1 MLLHAGHALAARL
14 EACEGATCAAHVT
27 THAALDPACG
37 AVVLEAGGV
46 RAMFDGAGSPMTQTF
61 GLGMLATAD
70 DAALDHL
77 EGFFRARGA
86 AVHHEVCPLAGAEL
100 VARLVARGY
109 RPIELSNVLVR
120 DLGDVPSPVAGFTAR
135 AAHPEECDAWTAASA
150 RGWSDDPAIA
160 AMIAEIGRVSF
171 DSPLI
176 TPVAVLEGPRI
187 VATGALAIHDRVALM
202 AGASTV
208 PEARGRGAQGALFA
222 HRLGLARARGADVAM
237 MVAECGSGS
246 QRNAERSGFRIAY
259 TRTKWALA

>member
-37 AVVLEAGGV
+37 AAVMEVHGV
-46 RAMFDGAGSPMTQTF
+46 RAMFDGVGAPMTQTF
-61 GLGMLATAD
+61 GLGMLASVD

-77 EGFFRARGA
+77 EAFFRARGA
-86 AVHHEVCPLAGAEL
+86 AVHHEVCPLAGVEL

-120 DLGDVPSPVAGFTAR
+120 GLDVVPPPVHGFVAR
-135 AAHPEECDAWTAASA
+135 VAHREEREAWVTASA
-150 RGWSDDPAIA
+150 RGWSDDPATA

-202 AGASTV
+202 AGASTI

-222 HRLGLARARGADVAM
+222 HRLELARERGAELAM